1 MKYTFN
7 GKNYKTLT
15 SCYNDNVEKITVGI
29 VTVRSRL
36 KDGWSLEDALL
47 KPKQKTGAIQLGEHI
62 VEGKV
67 YESLSSV
74 RKEYGIS
81 SVAIYKRYSRGC
93 RGDNLVPPNKRKKKI
108 ETPIQEKEYGFYAG
122 GVGYSSA
129 SSACRE
135 LGVKYGTFHSRL
147 SKGLSVEQAL
157 GIETVVDGRK
167 TKEKI
172 YEVNGRREKLDDLSQ
187 KYNVPISTVRDRLR
201 SGASI
206 RQALNLE
213 EIPEG
218 FLTKKRKRKAIRLE
232 VDGEVFTS
240 YKSLA
245 DRYGL
250 PSHTVRQRIVNAGYS
265 AEDAVKAKGKNKSVV
280 VDGVSYNS
288 ITDVAEAFGLRAN
301 VLYARLERGSTLREA
316 LYLDIK
322 ETTRTLDYQGKT
334 YKSLIELAEEKDIS
348 IAALRM
354 RIIRGMSLEEA
365 MGAGDHI
372 LNVGRYNL
380 TILER
385 DEDLAGKP
393 AQIYFVSIA
402 IDGKRLFKVGI
413 TTQTVEIRL
422 SQEQYKFEIIKT
434 VEGTLKNCFLLEK
447 EIHSLLAHKRDLEV
461 TSNML
466 DGYSEVFTLN
476 DDEVLLINEMLDQ
489 PFTV

>member
-7 GKNYKTLT
+7 GKSYKTLT

-47 KPKQKTGAIQLGEHI
+47 KPKQKTGVIQLGEHI

-67 YESLSSV
+67 YESLAAV

-93 RGDNLVPPNKRKKKI
+93 RGDDLVPPNKRKKRI
-108 ETPIQEKEYGFYAG
+108 ETPIQEKEYSFYAG
-122 GVGYSSA
+122 GIGYSSA
-129 SSACRE
+129 SNACKE

-147 SKGLSVEQAL
+147 SRGLSVEQAL
-157 GIETVVDGRK
+157 GIEKVVDGR

-172 YEVNGRREKLDDLSQ
+172 YEVNGCREKIDDLSQ

-201 SGASI
+201 RGASI

-218 FLTKKRKRKAIRLE
+218 SLTKKRKRTAIRLE

-245 DRYGL
+245 ERYGL
-250 PSHTVRQRIVNAGYS
+250 PSYTVRQRIVDAGYS
-265 AEDAVKAKGKNKSVV
+265 AEDAVKIKGKNNSVV

-288 ITDVAEAFGLRAN
+288 IADVAEAYGLRAN

-334 YKSLIELAEEKDIS
+334 YKSLIELAEEKGLS
-348 IAALRM
+348 IAALRK

-365 MGAGDHI
+365 ISAGDHI

-393 AQIYFVSIA
+393 AQIYFVSIT
-402 IDGKRLFKVGI
+402 IDGKKLFKVGI
-413 TTQTVEIRL
+413 TTQTVEVRL
-422 SQEQYKFEIIKT
+422 SQEQYEFEIIKT
-434 VEGTLKNCFLLEK
+434 IEGTLKNCFLLEQ
-447 EIHSLLAHKRDLEV
+447 EIHLLLAHKRDLEV

-466 DGYSEVFTLN
+466 DGYSEIFNLN
-476 DDEVLLINEMLDQ
+476 EDEVLLVSETLDQ